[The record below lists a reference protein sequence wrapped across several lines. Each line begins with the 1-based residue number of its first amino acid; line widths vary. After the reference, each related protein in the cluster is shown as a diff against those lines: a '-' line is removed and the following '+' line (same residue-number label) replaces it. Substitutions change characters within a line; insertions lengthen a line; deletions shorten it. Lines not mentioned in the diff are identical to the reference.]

1 MTQMKKIEFEEILPL
16 EEYEKV
22 REPFR
27 QQVIELKKIRRVQ
40 VGPHV
45 SVTFENRETL
55 LFQIQEMVR
64 AEHLHERAK
73 IQEEIDVY
81 NDLLPGLRELSA
93 TLFIEI
99 TEQNKIREILDKLIG
114 IDKENRLFFQIAQKK
129 KIPGVFESGR
139 SSEQK
144 ISSVHF
150 VRFKW
155 SFAEIET
162 FRMEESHLVIDHP
175 NYKERALISKET
187 KVVLLE
193 DLDASDGS

>member
-1 MTQMKKIEFEEILPL
+1 MKQIEFEEILPL
-16 EEYEKV
+16 EEYEKS
-22 REPFR
+22 RESFR

-40 VGPHV
+40 VGPYV

-64 AEHLHERAK
+64 AEHLHDRSK

-81 NDLLPGLRELSA
+81 NDLVPGPRELSA

-99 TEQNKIREILDKLIG
+99 TEQDKIKEILDKLIG

-129 KIPGVFESGR
+129 KIPGIFESGR

-175 NYKERALISKET
+175 NYKERALISKGT
-187 KVVLLE
+187 KKVLLE
-193 DLDASDGS
+193 DLDESGG